1 MSEALRPKE
10 GFLNVFAY
18 RTVTRDEY
26 FVRGHRA
33 CQGCGAALGL
43 RHIMKEAGPNT
54 IVGNA
59 TGCMEIISSPY
70 PYTSWSVP
78 WIHVAFENA
87 AAVASGVEAAIKAL
101 KKKGKLPK
109 DQEINIIVFG
119 GDGGTADIGLQA
131 LSGALIR
138 GHKLLYV
145 CYDNEAY
152 MNTGVQGSSATPFG
166 ASTTTTPAG
175 KKSIGQGYWKKNLV
189 EIAAAHKI
197 PYVATACPSYPLD
210 LMRKTRKAL
219 DADGPSFIHMFSV
232 CPTGWGN
239 PPELSIRLGRLAAE
253 TGIFPLYEI
262 DHGRYKLTLNQPE
275 GLRPLEDY
283 LRVQKRFRH
292 LTKDEIEII
301 RKRVQAE
308 YERLKRME
316 EVTKEVQWPS

>member
-1 MSEALRPKE
+1 MTEITRPKE

-18 RTVTRDEY
+18 RTISRDEY

-33 CQGCGAALGL
+33 CQGCGPALGL
-43 RHIMKEAGPNT
+43 RLIMKEAGPNT
-54 IVGNA
+54 IVVNA

-70 PYTSWSVP
+70 PYTAWNVP

-87 AAVASGVEAAIKAL
+87 AAVASGLEAALKAMR
-101 KKKGKLPK
+101 KKGKLPADEK
-109 DQEINIIVFG
+109 TNIIVFG

-175 KKSIGQGYWKKNLV
+175 KVSFGQGYWKKNLV
-189 EIAAAHKI
+189 AIAAAHNI
-197 PYVATACPSYPLD
+197 PYTATACPSYPLD
-210 LMRKTRKAL
+210 LMRKVRKAL
-219 DADGPSFIHMFSV
+219 DADGPTFLHMFSV
-232 CPTGWGN
+232 CPTGWGT
-239 PPELSIRLGRLAAE
+239 PPELTIRLGRLAAE
-253 TGIFPLYEI
+253 TGVFPLYEI
-262 DHGRYKLTLNQPE
+262 DHGKYKMTLNQPE
-275 GLRPLEDY
+275 GLRPIEDY

-292 LTKDEIEII
+292 LKEPEIEVI
-301 RKRVQAE
+301 RKRVKEE
-308 YERLKRME
+308 YERLRKLE
-316 EVTKEVQWPS
+316 AFTQEA